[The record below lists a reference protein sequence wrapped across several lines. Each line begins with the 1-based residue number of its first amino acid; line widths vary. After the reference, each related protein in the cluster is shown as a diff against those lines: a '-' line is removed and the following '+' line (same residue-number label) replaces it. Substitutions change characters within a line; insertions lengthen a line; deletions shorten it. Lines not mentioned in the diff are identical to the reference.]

1 MQICHVRRS
10 FDVAAKFPLFCNLQ
24 KSSERNARNK
34 TQGEK
39 GKGCGDW
46 DDGAGE
52 RRNAKGKAMEDKV
65 NKTGK
70 GKRGITRR
78 IQRDGLD
85 PETISLASITSCC
98 ALIPYLPAESSG
110 ARTCNLG
117 EIKQRKH
124 TPHYFIH
131 LGSYFELDG
140 LVFGGSTDQARLLSR
155 PYQPCLLLPYL
166 HPVRR
171 PVKQRLHSPYHKVG
185 I

>member
-1 MQICHVRRS
+1 MHETRHR
-10 FDVAAKFPLFCNLQ
+10 
-24 KSSERNARNK
+24 
-34 TQGEK
+34 EK
-39 GKGCGDW
+39 KEKAVE
-46 DDGAGE
+46 AGMME
-52 RRNAKGKAMEDKV
+52 LAKGGMERGRRWKTKEV

-78 IQRDGLD
+78 FQRDALNL
-85 PETISLASITSCC
+85 ETISFASITSCR

-124 TPHYFIH
+124 TPHYFIN
-131 LGSYFELDG
+131 LGSYFEFDG

-155 PYQPCLLLPYL
+155 PNQPCLLLPYL

-171 PVKQRLHSPYHKVG
+171 PVKQRLHSPYHKVE